1 RKSARSAAC
10 DAFGPPFSL
19 GGRMYYEEK
28 VIDGVLHKRT
38 TPDGAWVAFTSIEL
52 TEMYLSVCLELE
64 RNRREEMPFGLA

>member
-1 RKSARSAAC
+1 
-10 DAFGPPFSL
+10 
-19 GGRMYYEEK
+19 MYYEEK